1 MASNAQDPIRDH
13 HHRLWVARRRR
24 EWLRIIAGLVCM
36 GCGYGLLAVSPDTPS
51 EWLLP
56 RVVLGFVALLGGAA
70 AALSPLLE
78 RLLQQ

>member
-1 MASNAQDPIRDH
+1 MPSGFRNAQLESRE
-13 HHRLWVARRRR
+13 RSAVARRRR